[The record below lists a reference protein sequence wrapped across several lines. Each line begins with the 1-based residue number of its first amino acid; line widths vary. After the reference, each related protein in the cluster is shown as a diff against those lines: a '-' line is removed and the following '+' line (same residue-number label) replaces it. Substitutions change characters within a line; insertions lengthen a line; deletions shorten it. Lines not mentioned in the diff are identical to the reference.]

1 MVCSFYLYS
10 TSFVVMI
17 GLTRKLSEVGGEL
30 YRNWNAMIKTEL
42 RMIISNSTLTVWPL
56 DKDLNSSVMKISQ
69 TNAWILANDLANEC
83 MVIWFLDLI
92 CLSSITWWFDSWTY
106 LVWWALPR
114 QEIKIIYSQQEGMS
128 GKSVVMIFVTIA
140 TLVTKQHKSYLHA
153 EEFIL
158 NMMIIFQRDK
168 WIWLC

>member
-10 TSFVVMI
+10 TSFVVI
-17 GLTRKLSEVGGEL
+17 GLEPKLSEVGGGL
-30 YRNWNAMIKTEL
+30 DYRHWNAIIKTEL

-92 CLSSITWWFDSWTY
+92 CLASITWWFDSWTY

-114 QEIKIIYSQQEGMS
+114 TRDQNDILSTGGDVWQKCCYDICYYCNPGDKTTQILLACRKIHQECDDNIS
-128 GKSVVMIFVTIA
+128 A
-140 TLVTKQHKSYLHA
+140 
-153 EEFIL
+153 
-158 NMMIIFQRDK
+158 R
-168 WIWLC
+168 